1 MNIRKPDWI
10 KIKLSFNDNYAEV
23 KKTLKIKKL
32 HTVCEEAL
40 CPNINECWGEKTA
53 TIMIMGDIC
62 TRGCRFCNVKTGNPG
77 GYLDPDEPRRVAE
90 AIKEWNLKYVVIT
103 SVDRDDL
110 PDGGALHF
118 AKTIREIKKLNP
130 QIFIEPLIPDFQGS
144 IDSLKTVLDSE
155 PDVLSHNVET
165 VERLTPVVRDRR
177 ASYKISL
184 KVLENSKKLKP
195 HIYTKS
201 SIMLGLGE
209 TEEEVIK
216 TLKDLREVGV
226 DIVTIGQYLR
236 PSSHKKF
243 LEVKEYIH
251 PEKFEYY
258 KEIALEMGF
267 LYCASGPFVRSSYKA
282 HEVFISGVIKKSPF
296 INDFYA
302 G

>member
-118 AKTIREIKKLNP
+118 AKTIREIKKINP

-216 TLKDLREVGV
+216 TLKDLREV
-226 DIVTIGQYLR
+226 
-236 PSSHKKF
+236 
-243 LEVKEYIH
+243 
-251 PEKFEYY
+251 
-258 KEIALEMGF
+258 
-267 LYCASGPFVRSSYKA
+267 
-282 HEVFISGVIKKSPF
+282 
-296 INDFYA
+296 
-302 G
+302 

>member
-1 MNIRKPDWI
+1 MNLRKPDWI
-10 KIKLSFNDNYAEV
+10 KIKLSFNYNFLEV

-40 CPNINECWGEKTA
+40 CPNINECWGERTA

-90 AIKEWNLKYVVIT
+90 AIKEWDLKYVVIT

-118 AKTIREIKKLNP
+118 ANTIKEIKKLNP
-130 QIFIEPLIPDFQGS
+130 QILVEPLIPDFQGNVN
-144 IDSLKTVLDSE
+144 SLKTILDSE

-165 VERLTPVVRDRR
+165 VERLTPYVRDKR
-177 ASYKISL
+177 ASYITSL
-184 KVLENSKKLKP
+184 KVLKNSKKLRP
-195 HIYTKS
+195 DIYTKS
-201 SIMLGLGE
+201 SIMVGLGE
-209 TEEEVIK
+209 KEEEVIK
-216 TLKDLREVGV
+216 TLKDLRETGV

-236 PSSHKKF
+236 PTSHKKF
-243 LEVKEYIH
+243 LEVKEYVH

-258 KEIALEMGF
+258 KNIALEMGF
-267 LYCASGPFVRSSYKA
+267 LYCVSGPLVRSSYKA
-282 HEVFISGVIKKSPF
+282 QEVFISGIIKKS
-296 INDFYA
+296 IL
-302 G
+302 

>member
-10 KIKLSFNDNYAEV
+10 KIKLSFNDSYAEV

-40 CPNINECWGEKTA
+40 CPNINECWGQKTA
-53 TIMIMGDIC
+53 TIMIMGDVC

-118 AKTIREIKKLNP
+118 AKTIKEIKKLNP
-130 QIFIEPLIPDFQGS
+130 QILVEPLIPDFQGS
-144 IDSLKTVLDSE
+144 INSLKIVLDSE

-165 VERLTPVVRDRR
+165 VERLTPILRDRR
-177 ASYKISL
+177 ASYRTSL

-195 HIYTKS
+195 DIYTKS

-216 TLKDLREVGV
+216 TLKDLRDVGV

-236 PSSHKKF
+236 PSSHKKY

-282 HEVFISGVIKKSPF
+282 HEVFISGI
-296 INDFYA
+296 INKTSL
-302 G
+302 